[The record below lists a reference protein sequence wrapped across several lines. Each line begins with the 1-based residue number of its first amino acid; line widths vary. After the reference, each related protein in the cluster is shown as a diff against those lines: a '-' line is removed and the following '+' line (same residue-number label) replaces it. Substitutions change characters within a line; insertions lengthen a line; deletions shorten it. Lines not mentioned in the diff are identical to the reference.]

1 MSLYGALFSG
11 VSGMNAQS
19 SAMGAIS
26 DNISNANTVGYKGT
40 NTQFSTLVTQQVSQ
54 TRYSPGGVQA
64 SPRMGVDV
72 QGLLQATNSSTDVA
86 MSGKGF
92 FVVNEVAKAKAT
104 GDQFAYTRAGSFTVD
119 QEGYLMNTAG
129 WYLQGWPLTT
139 WDGTPQ
145 ASTIKIGNNIYMKS
159 YKDPAGEQIYIND
172 NVVSG
177 THLQPLNLNEIGG
190 IAEQTRNIRMG
201 ANLPNTARV
210 GQTITQPIRVYDS
223 LGGESPMQI
232 LWTKNAQNRWAM
244 EAYPPLGTRSLALK
258 DSKGGT
264 YATMG
269 RLDLTAMPQPFQ
281 PDNGAA
287 GPAHIPQRGQ
297 VEMKF
302 GGNDYVFR
310 TGTALYD
317 ANNRQLFV
325 EEPPGSGTHI
335 PAEGW
340 DGMPPNATLD
350 AQGRP
355 LLFNAGGGAWTASS
369 NAVFSNATPPVNI
382 TANVTGMFFT
392 KADMVG
398 LKLGDFMSSLASDIN
413 EAFNQRYN
421 AIGIDNVPA
430 AGNVLSLMINGETPA
445 YSWTMPAAVTT
456 QTQAADYLNQDA
468 DFIKAGLK
476 ATVNNG
482 RLFISSPN
490 SETITVTA
498 ASTGAFVDTDWGRYN
513 ATGTWS
519 PITPA
524 SIVTSGTRYGE
535 KMQDADGSGSSGLV
549 FRQTDNNPNI
559 GSITITGLDSLV
571 KANGTKAAMQA
582 LDPTNSN
589 GFTVG
594 NLNHAADPLLGDNV
608 NDAIYFN
615 EDGTPRAINVST
627 IDIDW
632 ANGSVDMTGTNAI
645 NIFLGN
651 LNVRDGMTQAGDQYV
666 LNYWKQDGT
675 RFGNFSGVSIGKDGV
690 VTALFDNGVIRP
702 VFQIPVATFVNYNGL
717 MAISGNVFLG
727 TDQSGDPTLRAAASA
742 GAGQMAATSLE
753 SSTVDIATEF
763 TNMIVTQRAYSAA
776 SKTVVTSDEMLN
788 ELINI
793 KR

>member
-92 FVVNEVAKAKAT
+92 FVVNEVAKPNAT
-104 GDQFAYTRAGSFTVD
+104 GDQFGYTRAGSFKVD
-119 QEGYLMNTAG
+119 QEGYLMNTSG

-145 ASTIKIGNNIYMKS
+145 ASTVQIGNNIYMKS

-201 ANLPNTARV
+201 ANLPNTAKV
-210 GQTITQPIRVYDS
+210 GETITQPIRVYDS

-232 LWTKNAQNRWAM
+232 LWSKNAQNRWKM

-264 YATMG
+264 YGTMG

-287 GPAHIPQRGQ
+287 GAAHIPQRGQ
-297 VEMKF
+297 VEMSF
-302 GGNDYVFR
+302 GNNNYIFR

-325 EEPPGSGTHI
+325 EEPPGTNTYI

-340 DGMPPNATLD
+340 DGMAPDSPTD
-350 AQGRP
+350 AQGRQ
-355 LLFNAGGGAWTASS
+355 LVANVGGVWTNSA
-369 NAVFSNATPPVNI
+369 NAVFSNATPPVDI
-382 TANVTGMFFT
+382 TATVTGMFFT

-398 LKLGDFMSSLASDIN
+398 LKLGDFMSNLATDVN

-421 AIGIDNVPA
+421 AIGTDLTPA

-445 YSWTMPAAVTT
+445 LNWTMPATVNSATS
-456 QTQAADYLNQDA
+456 AMNFLNQDA

-476 ATVNNG
+476 ATVNDG
-482 RLFISSPN
+482 RLFISSPA
-490 SETITVTA
+490 SKTITVTD
-498 ASTGAFVDTDWGRYN
+498 ASTGGFATNGWGRYDG
-513 ATGTWS
+513 TGTWNLID
-519 PITPA
+519 PP
-524 SIVTSGTRYGE
+524 SIVTSGIKYGE

-608 NDAIYFN
+608 DDAIYFN

-632 ANGSVDMTGTNAI
+632 ANGSQDMTGTNAI

-675 RFGNFSGVSIGKDGV
+675 RFGNFSGVSVGKDGI
-690 VTALFDNGVIRP
+690 VTALFDNGVVRP

-717 MAISGNVFLG
+717 QSVSGNVFLG

-742 GAGQMAATSLE
+742 GAGSMAASSLE
-753 SSTVDIATEF
+753 ASTVDIATEF